1 VPRKAANLTRH
12 WGLDPGISFL
22 NHGSF
27 GACPVPVLEH
37 QRRLRERMEAQPVQ
51 FLARDLEPL
60 LDAARAALAAFVGA
74 DPADLA
80 WVANAT
86 TGVNSVLRSLAL
98 SRGDELLTT
107 DHEYNACRNA
117 LDVVA
122 ERAGAVVVVA
132 EVPFPLSSA
141 DQVVEAVLAGVTAR
155 TRIALLDHVTSQT
168 GLVLP
173 MAQLVRELDRRG
185 VDTLVDGA
193 HAPGMLDLDLDGL
206 GAAYFTGNCHK
217 WLCAPKG
224 AAFLHVRRDRRERVR
239 PLVVSHGA
247 NSPRRDRSRFHL
259 EFDWVGTADPTAVL
273 CVPEAIR
280 FMGSL
285 LPGGWTELRRS
296 NRRLAL
302 HARDELCRT
311 LGAAPPCPDGMI
323 GSMAALPLPPGPD
336 EAPDSALYTDPLQ
349 AELLERW
356 GIEAPV
362 IPWPAPPARLIRIS
376 AQVYNRFEQYQLLAG
391 ALKALLAEAP
401 VKPPLRP
408 ATA

>member
-1 VPRKAANLTRH
+1 VPRNAVDLSRH
-12 WGLDPGISFL
+12 WCLDPGISFL

-27 GACPVPVLEH
+27 GACPIPVLEH
-37 QRRLRERMEAQPVQ
+37 QQCLRDRMEAQPVR
-51 FLARDLEPL
+51 FLARELEAL

-74 DPADLA
+74 DPTDLA
-80 WVANAT
+80 WVTNAT
-86 TGVNSVLRSLAL
+86 TGVNSVLQSLAL
-98 SRGDELLTT
+98 SRGDELLVT
-107 DHEYNACRNA
+107 DQEYNACRNA

-122 ERAGAVVVVA
+122 ERAGATVVVA
-132 EVPFPLSSA
+132 AVPFPLSSA
-141 DQVVEAVLAGVTAR
+141 DQVVEAVLARVSGR

-173 MAQLVRELDRRG
+173 IRQLVQELDRRG

-193 HAPGMLDLDLDGL
+193 HAPGMLELDLDGL

-224 AAFLHVRRDRRERVR
+224 AAFLHVRRDRCERVR
-239 PLVVSHGA
+239 PLVISHGA

-302 HARDELCRT
+302 QARDELCRA

-323 GSMAALPLPPGPD
+323 GSMAAVPLPPAAGQQPD
-336 EAPDSALYTDPLQ
+336 AAPGADPLQ
-349 AELLERW
+349 VELLERW
-356 GIEAPV
+356 HLEVPV
-362 IPWPAPPARLIRIS
+362 IPWPAPPDRLIRIS
-376 AQVYNRFEQYQLLAG
+376 AQVYNRSEEYRQLAD
-391 ALKALLAEAP
+391 ALSIVVARESVSLP
-401 VKPPLRP
+401 SR
-408 ATA
+408 